1 MIDCLHIFSQNCQG
15 LGNFQKRRDLF
26 HYVKSKNYN
35 IVCLQDVHIQRSM
48 ESYVK
53 AEWGFDA
60 YFSSFSSNK
69 RGVMVLINSNFDQK
83 VENIKTDPSGNFII
97 LDMVIQG
104 KKITLVNLYG
114 PNEDNPQFYNN
125 LQHEVSEFDN
135 EYVIMCGDW
144 NLVLNP
150 DVDTQNYLHINNP
163 KARQVVLNLIKEYIL
178 LTYGE

>member
-97 LDMVIQG
+97 LDMAIQG
-104 KKITLVNLYG
+104 KK
-114 PNEDNPQFYNN
+114 
-125 LQHEVSEFDN
+125 
-135 EYVIMCGDW
+135 
-144 NLVLNP
+144 
-150 DVDTQNYLHINNP
+150 
-163 KARQVVLNLIKEYIL
+163 
-178 LTYGE
+178 